1 MVDLSA
7 LSIDESMRVL
17 NSRISTRL
25 ITQRLVAR
33 LSNPESVGLL

>member
-17 NSRISTRL
+17 KSRISTRL
-25 ITQRLVAR
+25 ITQRLVAH
-33 LSNPESVGLL
+33 LSIPESVELL